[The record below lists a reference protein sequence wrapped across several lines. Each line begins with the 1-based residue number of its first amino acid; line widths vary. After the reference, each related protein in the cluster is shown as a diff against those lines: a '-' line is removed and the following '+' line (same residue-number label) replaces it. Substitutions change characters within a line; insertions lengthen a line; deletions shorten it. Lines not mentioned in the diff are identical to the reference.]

1 MPSSGG
7 EQMKM
12 TAWMWLVVICGLA
25 FTALALGAQP
35 ALAVDM
41 RIANTS
47 GFTVPVATVNPHGNP
62 LDSLPLLNQN
72 NNNNGNN
79 NGNGNNNSNGNNN
92 NNHGYVRAGA
102 WRNGRLMLH
111 LGLSCS
117 LFCCLCL
124 LVYLLV
130 SQRARCRTV
139 NLSRRKS
146 RTLVARCDRVFRST
160 DRFLRGF
167 YAAPA
172 SA

>member
-41 RIANTS
+41 HIANTS
-47 GFTVPVATVNPHGNP
+47 GFTVPVATVNPHGIP

-92 NNHGYVRAGA
+92 NNHGYVGPVAVA
-102 WRNGRLMLH
+102 EPSLMLQ
-111 LGLSCS
+111 LGIELLAVV
-117 LFCCLCL
+117 LF
-124 LVYLLV
+124 YLYSSR
-130 SQRARCRTV
+130 SQRAR
-139 NLSRRKS
+139 LSNR
-146 RTLVARCDRVFRST
+146 
-160 DRFLRGF
+160 
-167 YAAPA
+167 
-172 SA
+172 